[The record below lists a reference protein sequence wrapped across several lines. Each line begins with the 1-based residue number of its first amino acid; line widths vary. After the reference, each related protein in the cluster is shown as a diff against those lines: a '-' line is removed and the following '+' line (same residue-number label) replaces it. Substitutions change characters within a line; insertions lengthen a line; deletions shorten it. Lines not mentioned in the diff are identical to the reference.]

1 MSLWSI
7 LEMFH
12 GCCLGYFY
20 LFLNDQFLYF
30 KLHYFKRVLQLFP
43 RLRFKKFDSDW
54 EKTTIGAKSETV
66 TSGSRDWAQ
75 YYSDSGD
82 KFIRMTNLVRNGINL
97 DLSDLRFVQLP
108 VGSNEGKRTSLEKG
122 DILISITAELGKLGW
137 IPEGLGTAYINQ
149 HTALVRMK
157 NTLDSKFVA
166 YALSTEKY
174 NNKLNSLNDSGAK
187 AGLNLGSIRSFE
199 LTIPSKPEQTQIAS
213 FLSAVDEKISQ
224 LTQKHALLSQYKQGM
239 MQKLFSQQIRFKA
252 DDGSEFGEWE
262 ETELG
267 KHCQIKTGKLD
278 ANAMRPNGEF
288 RFYTCAKEFYLIDE
302 YAFDTEALLISGNG
316 ANVGYIHYY
325 KGKFNAYQRTYV
337 LDQWQQNIIFIQY
350 FLEQF
355 LKERIY
361 GEKKEGNTPY
371 IVLSTLSEMPLLLP
385 CLAEQTKI
393 ANFLSAIDQKIE
405 VVAQQIEQ
413 AKLWK
418 KGLLQQ
424 MFV

>member
-1 MSLWSI
+1 
-7 LEMFH
+7 MFP
-12 GCCLGYFY
+12 
-20 LFLNDQFLYF
+20 
-30 KLHYFKRVLQLFP
+30 K
-43 RLRFKKFDSDW
+43 LRFKKFNGDW
-54 EKTTIGAKSETV
+54 EKTTIGAKSEIV

-187 AGLNLGSIRSFE
+187 AGLNLGTIRSFE

-213 FLSAVDEKISQ
+213 FLSVVDEKISQ
-224 LTQKHALLSQYKQGM
+224 LTQKLELLSQYKQGM

-262 ETELG
+262 NILVKEIFDVTRGQVLAVSNTASVANTDYKYPVFSSQTKQKGLMGFYKKYLFEDALTWTTDG
-267 KHCQIKTGKLD
+267 
-278 ANAMRPNGEF
+278 ANAGDVNF
-288 RFYTCAKEFYLIDE
+288 R
-302 YAFDTEALLISGNG
+302 
-316 ANVGYIHYY
+316 
-325 KGKFNAYQRTYV
+325 KGKFYCTNVCGVLLSKKGYANLCIAEILNKVTHKYV
-337 LDQWQQNIIFIQY
+337 SYVGNPKLMNNVMSEIPITIPSN
-350 FLEQF
+350 LE
-355 LKERIY
+355 
-361 GEKKEGNTPY
+361 
-371 IVLSTLSEMPLLLP
+371 
-385 CLAEQTKI
+385 EQTKI
-393 ANFLSAIDQKIE
+393 ANFLSSIDQKIE

-413 AKLWK
+413 AKQWK
-418 KGLLQQ
+418 KGLLQN
-424 MFV
+424 MFI